1 MSVVPTEKETKTET
15 KPDPKNVKW
24 KRSRRSSATF
34 STASVKTG
42 KAQIEHM
49 FSGLPPKAPAAMES
63 AALTPPVRPRA
74 QGADAF
80 LRGELFLHAIAE
92 DDPEVGARVAV

>member
-1 MSVVPTEKETKTET
+1 MVGWARRGGSFNSASVPQQ
-15 KPDPKNVKW
+15 
-24 KRSRRSSATF
+24 SASLAHGVVNRLRAPC
-34 STASVKTG
+34 STQCLSWVKTG

-80 LRGELFLHAIAE
+80 LRGEPRCHF
-92 DDPEVGARVAV
+92 